1 MRPSPLRCIA
11 LSFGFVLAA
20 AAAFADDGSPVAAK
34 LRPFVED
41 GRIAG
46 AVTLVA
52 TPETVLDVQAVGWAD
67 VAAKTPMTT
76 DAVFWIASQSKPI
89 TGAALMI
96 LVDEGKVD
104 VDAPVA
110 KYIPEFAEVR
120 VGEGPSAVAPKCP
133 VLVRD
138 VLTHTSGLPF
148 KSPMEAPTLDLF
160 PLADRVRSYA
170 KLPLSFEPGTKFQ
183 YSNAGINTAGRIIE
197 VASGQPYEAFLAER
211 LFKPLGMADATFRP
225 SGDRLAR
232 VAKSY
237 RPGEHGLEET
247 PIDQLKYPLDAPDRE
262 PMPAGGLFATADDVR
277 RFYQMLANDG
287 VFEGRRILS
296 EAAVRAMTA
305 DQSGEARANYGFG
318 IGSNGDVFTHGGA
331 YGTNSA
337 YDRKRRLITVFL
349 GQHQGWAKGGEAAIP
364 AFEEAARKTF
374 GPIAAQGKDAEQ
386 PTVGI
391 SNAPKP

>member
-1 MRPSPLRCIA
+1 MRTSPLRRVVLA
-11 LSFGFVLAA
+11 FGFALVA

-52 TPETVLDVQAVGWAD
+52 TPEKVLDVQAVGWAD
-67 VAAKTPMTT
+67 VAAKKPMTT
-76 DAVFWIASQSKPI
+76 DAVFWIASQTKPI

-120 VGEGPSAVAPKCP
+120 VGEGASAVAPKRP

-148 KSPMEAPTLDLF
+148 RSPMESPTLDLF
-160 PLADRVRSYA
+160 PLADRVRGYA

-197 VASGQPYEAFLAER
+197 VVSGTPYEAFLAER
-211 LFKPLGMADATFRP
+211 LFQPLGMADATFRP

-247 PIDQLKYPLDAPDRE
+247 PIEQLKYPLDATDRE

-305 DQSGEARANYGFG
+305 DQSGEAHANYGFG

-349 GQHQGWAKGGEAAIP
+349 GQHQGWAQGGEAAIP
-364 AFEEAARKTF
+364 AFEGTAREAF
-374 GPIAAQGKDAEQ
+374 GPVAAKGKDAAQ

-391 SNAPKP
+391 SSAPKP

>member
-1 MRPSPLRCIA
+1 MNASLAQIFRRSMTYGLLA
-11 LSFGFVLAA
+11 LAA
-20 AAAFADDGSPVAAK
+20 LAGGPVAADDGSPIAAT
-34 LRPFVED
+34 LRPFAED

-52 TPETVLDVQAVGWAD
+52 TPEKVLDAAAVGWAD
-67 VAAKTPMTT
+67 AAAKRPMTT
-76 DAVFWIASQSKPI
+76 DAVFWIASQTKPM

-96 LVDEGKVD
+96 LVDEGKLD

-110 KYIPEFAEVR
+110 KYLPEFGEIR
-120 VGEGPSAVAPKCP
+120 IGEGPSAVAPRRP

-160 PLADRVRSYA
+160 PLADRARSYA
-170 KLPLSFEPGTKFQ
+170 RLPLAFEPGTKFL

-197 VASGQPYEAFLAER
+197 VVSGSPYEAFLAER

-225 SGDRLAR
+225 TGDRIAR
-232 VAKSY
+232 VAKAY
-237 RPGEHGLEET
+237 RPGANGLEET
-247 PIDQLKYPLDAPDRE
+247 PIEQLKYPLDAADRE

-296 EAAVRAMTA
+296 EASARAMTA
-305 DQSGEARANYGFG
+305 DQSGEAHAGYGFG
-318 IGSNGDVFTHGGA
+318 IASKGDVFTHGGA
-331 YGTNSA
+331 YGSNAA

-349 GQHQGWAKGGEAAIP
+349 GQHQAWPKGGEAAIP
-364 AFEEAARKTF
+364 AFEEAARQAF
-374 GPIAAQGKDAEQ
+374 GPVAAQ
-386 PTVGI
+386 P
-391 SNAPKP
+391 